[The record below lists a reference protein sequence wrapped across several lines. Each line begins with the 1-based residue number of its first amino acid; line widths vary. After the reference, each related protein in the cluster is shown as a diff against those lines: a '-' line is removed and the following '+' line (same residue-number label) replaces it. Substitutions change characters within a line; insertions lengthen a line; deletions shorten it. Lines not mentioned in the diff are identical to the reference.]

1 MAIKM
6 RRTFGV
12 KWLVFTVFYVV
23 GVLCCVGL
31 GLAWYQ
37 NEKNIRVSELMRRV
51 ELSLKPII
59 MVAEVGIA
67 SRNYYILDNEDFIRL
82 FHLEPGLL
90 FFRME
95 GKSDLNEPFEFSYCP
110 PKRMGCYSKYPKL
123 YHTLPSDSPERK
135 EKKEKLNQE
144 IMQEVEVYE
153 KQIAEF
159 QRPQG
164 LNHKKRFHHSEDNRL
179 SVLTKIGNKN
189 GGELWAVFDATDIA
203 KVKRDVFQ
211 KVIIIGLIAILM
223 LILPASIIAQ
233 FIAKPL
239 NRVATQLTHQLA
251 NLDLAMSLSVDTFLT
266 EIKQVVMSTN
276 SLTEKLNRAIGH
288 AQEAAFAVG
297 DSASK
302 QAAAVEET
310 SASMEEIATMTKHN
324 ANNAQE
330 ANNLMTVVSQE
341 IHHANDSIES
351 LTSAMD
357 ELSEASDK
365 TAKIIEAIDGIAFQT
380 NLLALNAAVEAAR
393 AGEAGAGFAVVADE
407 VKTLAQ
413 RSAEAANDTAGLIED
428 TLKKIKE
435 SSELVKK
442 TSEIFEEAMSR
453 SKKAGALVTEIAAA
467 SQEQAQG
474 IEHVNQAIEEID
486 KTTQKNATQA
496 DKLTATMSQFTTD
509 HTEAIEQVQ
518 LPTREMNIVKP
529 TRKVY
534 PDKVIPMDEEEFKDF

>member
-1 MAIKM
+1 M
-6 RRTFGV
+6 
-12 KWLVFTVFYVV
+12 
-23 GVLCCVGL
+23 
-31 GLAWYQ
+31 AWYQ

-51 ELSLKPII
+51 ELSLKPIV
-59 MVAEVGIA
+59 MVAEVGISA
-67 SRNYYILDNEDFIRL
+67 RNYYILDNEDFIRL

-110 PKRMGCYSKYPKL
+110 PKRMGCYSRYPKR
-123 YHTLPSDSPERK
+123 YQILPTDSPERK
-135 EKKEKLNQE
+135 AKKEKLNRE
-144 IMQEVEVYE
+144 IMQEVEGYE
-153 KQIAEF
+153 KQVAEF
-159 QRPQG
+159 KRPHQ
-164 LNHKKRFHHSEDNRL
+164 LNHKTRFHNSENNRL
-179 SVLTKIGNKN
+179 SVLTKIKNKN

-203 KVKRDVFQ
+203 EVKHDVFQ
-211 KVIIIGLIAILM
+211 KVIIISLIAILM
-223 LILPASIIAQ
+223 LILPATMIAQ
-233 FIAKPL
+233 LVANPL
-239 NRVATQLTHQLA
+239 NRLATQLTQQLE
-251 NLDLAMSLSVDTFLT
+251 NLDLSMSLSVDTFLT

-276 SLTEKLNRAIGH
+276 SLTKKLNRAIGH

-330 ANNLMTVVSQE
+330 ANNLMTAVSQE
-341 IHHANDSIES
+341 IHHANDSMDS
-351 LTSAMD
+351 LTRAMD

-413 RSAEAANDTAGLIED
+413 RSAKAANDTAGLIED

-435 SSELVKK
+435 SGELVNR
-442 TSEIFEEAMSR
+442 TSEVFEEAVNR
-453 SKKAGALVTEIAAA
+453 SKKARALVTEIAAA

-474 IEHVNQAIEEID
+474 IEHVNQALEEID

-496 DKLTATMSQFTTD
+496 DKLTGTMSQFATD
-509 HTEAIEQVQ
+509 HREAIEQVQ
-518 LPTREMNIVKP
+518 MPTREMSVVKQP
-529 TRKVY
+529 PGSKVY
-534 PDKVIPMDEEEFKDF
+534 FDKVIPMDEQEFEDF